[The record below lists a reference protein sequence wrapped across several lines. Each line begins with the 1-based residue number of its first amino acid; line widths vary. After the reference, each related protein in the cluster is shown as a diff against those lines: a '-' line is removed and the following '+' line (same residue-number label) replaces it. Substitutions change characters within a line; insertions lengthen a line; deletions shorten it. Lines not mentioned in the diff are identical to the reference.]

1 MDRVVFLILLFP
13 WLFSSDFPL
22 ADSPLTFA
30 GLNYELLFYLGAGVF
45 GERDM
50 HACTVVCDEVRGKP
64 QASFLRRQIPWFLRR
79 GL

>member
-1 MDRVVFLILLFP
+1 MDGVGFLILVFP
-13 WLFSSDFPL
+13 WLVSSDVPL

-50 HACTVVCDEVRGKP
+50 RACTGVCDEVRGKP
-64 QASFLRRQIPWFLRR
+64 QASFLR
-79 GL
+79 